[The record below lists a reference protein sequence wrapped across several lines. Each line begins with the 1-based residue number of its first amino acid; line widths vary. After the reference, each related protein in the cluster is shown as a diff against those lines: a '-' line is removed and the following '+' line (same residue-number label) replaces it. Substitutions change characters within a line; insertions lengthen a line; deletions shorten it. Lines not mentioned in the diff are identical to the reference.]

1 MLPAISL
8 ASTNGLLPVVD
19 FRKTKALPISISTMR
34 LIPYQVFPVFIAWQL
49 ISLVSA
55 ARAETPGP
63 IAVAGPSVELVGLV
77 AIPGAQFDK
86 SGLEGKLETGSPAN
100 ALGGFSA
107 IDYCSES
114 DEYYVLSDRGPADG
128 AASFACR
135 FHCITFRP
143 KLDTSDVSKVEW
155 DWNLKSTQLLR
166 TSTEQPFT
174 GSLAALQAW
183 DGVGDCPSLDPEGL
197 RLVNDLVLISD
208 EYGPSIRFFDRS
220 GRLKSEVAISSK
232 FGLSERKTPAMKE
245 GTFSNRGIEGICQ
258 TPKGGALVAVFQG
271 PLVQDGRIVKKK
283 CLGVQSRWLVIQ
295 RDLKTMSELNYVLD
309 DESTGV
315 SEVLAIDETRFL
327 VLERDSE
334 SGVDAKVKRIYLADL
349 AEASDISHLDSI
361 AQGIPTDLK
370 PIRKE
375 LLIDLMS
382 PSYGLNG
389 EKTPE
394 KPEGLAWGPS
404 MADGRRL
411 LVVCFD
417 NDFEEARQ
425 SILAAFAIQ
434 GL

>member
-1 MLPAISL
+1 MLR
-8 ASTNGLLPVVD
+8 LL
-19 FRKTKALPISISTMR
+19 
-34 LIPYQVFPVFIAWQL
+34 PYQVVSVLVAWQL
-49 ISLVSA
+49 TSLAMST
-55 ARAETPGP
+55 RAETSGP
-63 IAVAGPSVELVGLV
+63 IAAAKPSVELVGMV
-77 AIPGAQFDK
+77 AIPGTQTDR

-107 IDYCSES
+107 IDYSSES

-143 KLDTSDVSKVEW
+143 KSDASVESKIAW
-155 DWNLKSTQLLR
+155 DWNLASTQLLR
-166 TSTEQPFT
+166 TSVENPFT

-183 DGVGDCPSLDPEGL
+183 DGQGDCPSLDPEGL
-197 RLVNDLVLISD
+197 RLVNGLVLISD

-232 FGLSERKTPAMKE
+232 FGLSERKMPAMKE
-245 GTFSNRGIEGICQ
+245 GTFSNRGLEGICQ
-258 TPKGGALVAVFQG
+258 TPKRGTLVAVFQG

-334 SGVDAKVKRIYLADL
+334 SGVDAKIKRIYLADIT
-349 AEASDISHLDSI
+349 EATDISHLDSI
-361 AQGIPTDLK
+361 AQGIPTGLK

-375 LLIDLMS
+375 LLLDLMD

>member
-1 MLPAISL
+1 M
-8 ASTNGLLPVVD
+8 
-19 FRKTKALPISISTMR
+19 MR
-34 LIPYQVFPVFIAWQL
+34 LLCCQVVPVFVAWQL
-49 ISLVSA
+49 MSVVTPI
-55 ARAETPGP
+55 RAETPAST
-63 IAVAGPSVELVGLV
+63 AVGKPSVELVGLV
-77 AIPGAQFDK
+77 AIPGTQVDR

-107 IDYCSES
+107 IDYSSES

-135 FHCITFRP
+135 FHRLTFRP
-143 KLDTSDVSKVEW
+143 KSDASDVSKIAW
-155 DWNLKSTQLLR
+155 DWSLNATQLLR

-183 DGVGDCPSLDPEGL
+183 NGKGDCPSLDPEGL

-208 EYGPSIRFFDRS
+208 EYGPSLRFFDRS
-220 GRLKSEVAISSK
+220 GRLQSEVVISSK
-232 FGLSERKTPAMKE
+232 FGLSERKSPAMKE
-245 GTFSNRGIEGICQ
+245 GTFSNRGLEGICQ
-258 TPKGGALVAVFQG
+258 TPKGGTLVAVFQG

-283 CLGVQSRWLVIQ
+283 CLGVHSRWLVIQ
-295 RDLKTMSELNYVLD
+295 RDLRTMSELNYVLE

-334 SGVDAKVKRIYLADL
+334 SGVDAKIKRIYLADI
-349 AEASDISHLDSI
+349 AEASDISQVDSI
-361 AQGIPTDLK
+361 TQGLPTGLK

-375 LLIDLMS
+375 LVIDLMH

-394 KPEGLAWGPS
+394 KPEGLAWGPW
-404 MADGRRL
+404 MPDGRKL

>member
-1 MLPAISL
+1 M
-8 ASTNGLLPVVD
+8 
-19 FRKTKALPISISTMR
+19 MR
-34 LIPYQVFPVFIAWQL
+34 LIPKHVVPVLVAWQL
-49 ISLVSA
+49 ICVMPWS
-55 ARAETPGP
+55 RAENPGP
-63 IAVAGPSVELVGLV
+63 IAVAKPTAELVGLV
-77 AIPGAQFDK
+77 AIPGTQTDG
-86 SGLEGKLETGSPAN
+86 SELEGNLETGSPAN

-107 IDYCSES
+107 IDYSLES
-114 DEYYVLSDRGPADG
+114 DEYFVLSDRGPADG
-128 AASFACR
+128 AASFPCR

-143 KLDTSDVSKVEW
+143 KSDASDASKIAW

-166 TSTEQPFT
+166 TSTGQPFT

-183 DGVGDCPSLDPEGL
+183 DGQGDCPSLDPEGL

-232 FGLSERKTPAMKE
+232 FGLSERKGPAMKE
-245 GTFSNRGIEGICQ
+245 GTFSNRGLEGICQ
-258 TPKGGALVAVFQG
+258 TPKGGTLVAVFQG

-283 CLGVQSRWLVIQ
+283 CLGVHSRWLIVQ
-295 RDLKTMSELNYVLD
+295 RDLKSMSELNYVLD
-309 DESTGV
+309 NESTGV

-334 SGVDAKVKRIYLADL
+334 TGVDAKIKRIYLADI
-349 AEASDISHLDSI
+349 AEASDISHLESI
-361 AQGIPTDLK
+361 TQGLPTGLR

-375 LLIDLMS
+375 LVIDLMN
-382 PSYGLNG
+382 PAYGMNG
-389 EKTPE
+389 KKTPE

-404 MADGRRL
+404 MPDGRKL

>member
-1 MLPAISL
+1 M
-8 ASTNGLLPVVD
+8 
-19 FRKTKALPISISTMR
+19 MR
-34 LIPYQVFPVFIAWQL
+34 LLPYQVVPVIVAWQL
-49 ISLVSA
+49 ISVATPSL
-55 ARAETPGP
+55 AETPES
-63 IAVAGPSVELVGLV
+63 IAAGRLAVELVGLV
-77 AIPGAQFDK
+77 AIPGTQADR

-107 IDYCSES
+107 IDYSSDS

-135 FHCITFRP
+135 FHRLTFRP
-143 KLDTSDVSKVEW
+143 NAEASDKSKLAWE
-155 DWNLKSTQLLR
+155 WNLKSTQLLR

-174 GSLAALQAW
+174 GSLATLQAW
-183 DGVGDCPSLDPEGL
+183 DGQGDCPSLDPEGL
-197 RLVNDLVLISD
+197 RLVNDSVLISD

-220 GRLKSEVAISSK
+220 GRLQSEVAISSK
-232 FGLSERKTPAMKE
+232 FGLSERKSPAMKE
-245 GTFSNRGIEGICQ
+245 GTFSNRGLEGVCQ
-258 TPKGGALVAVFQG
+258 TPKGGTLVAVFQG

-295 RDLKTMSELNYVLD
+295 RDLKTMIELNYVLD

-334 SGVDAKVKRIYLADL
+334 SGVDARIKRIYLADI
-349 AEASDISHLDSI
+349 AEASDISNLQSI
-361 AQGIPTDLK
+361 TQGLPTGLK

-375 LLIDLMS
+375 LLLDLMNA
-382 PSYGLNG
+382 SYGLNG

-404 MADGRRL
+404 MPDGRRL

>member
-1 MLPAISL
+1 MMR
-8 ASTNGLLPVVD
+8 LLP
-19 FRKTKALPISISTMR
+19 
-34 LIPYQVFPVFIAWQL
+34 YQMVPVLVAWQL
-49 ISLVSA
+49 ISLVTPT
-55 ARAETPGP
+55 RAETFGP
-63 IAVAGPSVELVGLV
+63 IAAAKPSVELVGLV
-77 AIPGAQFDK
+77 AIPGAQTDK

-107 IDYCSES
+107 IDYSSES

-143 KLDTSDVSKVEW
+143 KSGASVESKIAW

-166 TSTEQPFT
+166 TSAEQPFT

-183 DGVGDCPSLDPEGL
+183 DGQGDSPSLDPEGL
-197 RLVNDLVLISD
+197 RLVNDLVLVSD

-220 GRLKSEVAISSK
+220 GRVKSEVAISSK

-245 GTFSNRGIEGICQ
+245 GTFSNRGLEGICQ
-258 TPKGGALVAVFQG
+258 TPKGGTLVAVFQG

-334 SGVDAKVKRIYLADL
+334 SGVDAKVKRIYLADIS
-349 AEASDISHLDSI
+349 EASDISHLDSI
-361 AQGIPTDLK
+361 TQGLPTGLK

-375 LLIDLMS
+375 LLLDLMD

-404 MADGRRL
+404 MPDGRRL

-425 SILAAFAIQ
+425 SILAAFAVQ